1 MILTPEERQKK
12 KEQFAAMSPRK
23 KAEHIWEYY
32 RAHIFLA
39 VIILAILVSSF
50 RSVAARKDPVLYM
63 ALTNVTVSEALETGL
78 TDDFLTS
85 RKYNTKKQEI
95 YLHKDLYISGN
106 PSAENAEY
114 AYTSGLKI
122 MAIIESET
130 MDLVLMNQEAYD
142 LCSSSGYLLDLT
154 ELIDPEDPR
163 FSPYLTENLVILED
177 NSMEVSLGE
186 AEEYTAVTETVLN
199 ALEVTGLPLF
209 ENAGFSGQVYL
220 GIAANSPRLDACADY
235 LLFLTEA

>member
-39 VIILAILVSSF
+39 AIILAILVSSV
-50 RSVAARKDPVLYM
+50 RSVAARKDPMLYM
-63 ALTNVTVSEALETGL
+63 AFTNVTVSETLETGL
-78 TDDFLTS
+78 TEGYLTS
-85 RKYNTKKQEI
+85 REYDTKKQEI
-95 YLHKDLYISGN
+95 FLHKDLYLSAN

-114 AYTSGLKI
+114 AYTCGLKI
-122 MAIIESET
+122 MATMESET
-130 MDLVLMNQEAYD
+130 LDLVLMNQEAYD
-142 LCSSSGYLLDLT
+142 LCSSSGYLLDLS
-154 ELIDPEDPR
+154 EVIDPADPR

-186 AEEYTAVTETVLN
+186 AAEYTAVTETAINGLDVS
-199 ALEVTGLPLF
+199 ELPLF
-209 ENAGFSGQVYL
+209 KNAGFSGRVYL
-220 GIAANSPRLDACADY
+220 GIAANSPRLSQCADY
-235 LLFLTEA
+235 LLFLTES